1 MSTKPDILSEND
13 HDILV
18 AQKTETVRSIRNNH
32 KEKEAKTRKY
42 KKKNIFILGDSMVK
56 HVEGCKLS
64 NNVDRKHKVYVRT
77 FSSAKVKC
85 MKYYVKSCT
94 IKIVRTM

>member
-42 KKKNIFILGDSMVK
+42 KKKHIYF
-56 HVEGCKLS
+56 
-64 NNVDRKHKVYVRT
+64 R
-77 FSSAKVKC
+77 
-85 MKYYVKSCT
+85 
-94 IKIVRTM
+94 